1 VPEKRRR
8 IRHVPWYPRSVIPT
22 DWTPVHRPAD
32 GELVGWLSPDG
43 APGMVVPR
51 LLTGTP
57 AASSTPVADAHNLLV
72 ARGLAA
78 LDRRWWCRLPELL
91 PPGVLPAGSPASHWT
106 WRNVVLVETSPT
118 ACRVRPEWPAPGEA
132 TGQAELPVPVGAA
145 LLEHPPEE

>member
-1 VPEKRRR
+1 ML
-8 IRHVPWYPRSVIPT
+8 WYPHSVIPA
-22 DWTPVHRPAD
+22 DWTPVHRSAD

-57 AASSTPVADAHNLLV
+57 AASSTPVAEARDLLV

-78 LDRRWWCRLPELL
+78 LDRRWWCRLPERL
-91 PPGVLPAGSPASHWT
+91 PSGVLPAGSPAPDWT
-106 WRNVVLVETSPT
+106 WRSVVVVEASPT
-118 ACRVRPEWPAPGEA
+118 ACRVRPEWPAPGES

-145 LLEHPPEE
+145 LLEDPPEQ